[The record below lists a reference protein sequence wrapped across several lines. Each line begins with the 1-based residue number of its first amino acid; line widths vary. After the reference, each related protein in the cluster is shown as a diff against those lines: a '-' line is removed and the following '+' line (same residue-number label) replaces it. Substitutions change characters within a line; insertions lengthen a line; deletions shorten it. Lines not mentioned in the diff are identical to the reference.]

1 MPLND
6 VANQRKDLGYDV
18 PEIER
23 NYDKSGITG
32 EVGRFA
38 IEGEQYPQ
46 YTIVM
51 SENSKVNN
59 IQVQALKGMFS
70 TTNITGCEGEADL
83 SIAVYIEKDGNRS
96 RLGKILPRQV
106 KAFLTLFEGCQVMGK
121 LDANTDLEGDKLF
134 VLSE

>member
-6 VANQRKDLGYDV
+6 LSSQRKDLGYDV
-18 PEIER
+18 VEAKR
-23 NYDKSGITG
+23 DYDKSGITG

-38 IEGEQYPQ
+38 VEAEQYPQ

-70 TTNITGCEGEADL
+70 TTNITGSDGDADL
-83 SIAVYIEKDGNRS
+83 SISVYIESNNKRS

-106 KAFLTLFEGCQVMGK
+106 KAFLTLFEGCQVKGK